1 MQGDKFHRFHQKKGG
16 ENNHCF
22 LRSVVMQL
30 PLSQGTREVQSE
42 VLQSSH
48 IGSMYFLRE
57 GEVVTKIA
65 EAGVHSPTCPQ
76 GMSCFLEL
84 LFLLKTA
91 WCELVWLDAPFSKI
105 FFWISTILSLCSIGV
120 KSRSF
125 PVYAK
130 PCFLP
135 K

>member
-1 MQGDKFHRFHQKKGG
+1 
-16 ENNHCF
+16 
-22 LRSVVMQL
+22 MQL

-105 FFWISTILSLCSIGV
+105 FFFGFLLFYLSAL
-120 KSRSF
+120 
-125 PVYAK
+125 
-130 PCFLP
+130 
-135 K
+135 